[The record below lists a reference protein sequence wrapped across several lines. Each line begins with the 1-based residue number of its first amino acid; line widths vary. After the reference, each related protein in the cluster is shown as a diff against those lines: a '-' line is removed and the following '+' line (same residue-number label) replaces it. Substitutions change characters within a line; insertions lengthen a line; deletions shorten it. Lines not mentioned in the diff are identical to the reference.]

1 MVEQAAVIPV
11 AAESWVTQRLLEVG
25 GRIPMRQRERDAVA
39 LWMIA
44 SGRRGTTV
52 EEMDLNSLTARTPI
66 RCINARGERMGSEG
80 PLGVQD

>member
-11 AAESWVTQRLLEVG
+11 AAEAWVTQRLLEVG
-25 GRIPMRQRERDAVA
+25 GRIPCANGSEMQ
-39 LWMIA
+39 WMIA

-52 EEMDLNSLTARTPI
+52 EEMDLNSLAARAPI